1 MPPVKAATDE
11 TNRIRPHARL
21 RIPGSTRCASK
32 NGARRFTSTVSFQSS
47 SPTSSQFCR
56 VATPWLA
63 TSRSTGP
70 SARSATPTSLPG
82 AAGSRR
88 SAPTVIA
95 RPPAATTSAASSSAG
110 SGVPP
115 QGAPAGAPGAAPHGP
130 PGPRRA
136 PAGAPAR
143 SRRCRRSRAR
153 PAPRRATMRHVPTSL
168 LHATP
173 PAVPTRRPA
182 AVPLTARGTGGC
194 PDWHG
199 SRSGSTGGRVPTRAR
214 ARATERFIA
223 GAAGHAHAMAP
234 PDPPELP
241 TWAPGTVAIL
251 STGGGAPHAI
261 PVSTGV
267 RRGPRTVLLALA
279 LRRESLARLREDP
292 RCALT
297 VLAAGNVAVTAHGRA
312 TVVQEPMAAAD
323 RVAAVRIDIDDV

>member
-1 MPPVKAATDE
+1 M
-11 TNRIRPHARL
+11 
-21 RIPGSTRCASK
+21 
-32 NGARRFTSTVSFQSS
+32 
-47 SPTSSQFCR
+47 
-56 VATPWLA
+56 
-63 TSRSTGP
+63 
-70 SARSATPTSLPG
+70 
-82 AAGSRR
+82 
-88 SAPTVIA
+88 
-95 RPPAATTSAASSSAG
+95 
-110 SGVPP
+110 
-115 QGAPAGAPGAAPHGP
+115 
-130 PGPRRA
+130 
-136 PAGAPAR
+136 
-143 SRRCRRSRAR
+143 
-153 PAPRRATMRHVPTSL
+153 
-168 LHATP
+168 
-173 PAVPTRRPA
+173 
-182 AVPLTARGTGGC
+182 
-194 PDWHG
+194 
-199 SRSGSTGGRVPTRAR
+199 PTRAR

-323 RVAAVRIDIDDV
+323 RVAAVRIDVDDVQDHGQPTFEIEDGVRWRWVDDAARERDATLRVALRELSRPGP